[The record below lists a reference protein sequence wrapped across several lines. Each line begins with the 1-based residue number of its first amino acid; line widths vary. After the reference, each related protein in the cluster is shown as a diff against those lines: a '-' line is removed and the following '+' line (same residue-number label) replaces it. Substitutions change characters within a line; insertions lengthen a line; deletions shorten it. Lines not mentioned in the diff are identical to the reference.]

1 MKNLISSNYKSSQTV
16 IHPRVQAIA
25 KAGIQL
31 FRGKLL
37 YKYFI
42 LFFLLS
48 VILLSGCSEKKP
60 DIKHTEIK
68 RIVSLSPSITKQ
80 IIDLDSASM
89 LVGITSYCPKTPGAV
104 IVGNLTNPV
113 SETILNLKPDIV
125 LSSDEDSIVQKLS
138 ALENTG
144 IRVYKFKKNISFED
158 IISNYKDLGRLIAK
172 EELSLKKSEIYIK
185 KRQSLITRPIKNKAA
200 FFISHRPLIPA
211 ASKTY
216 INGIL
221 NDCGL
226 ENIYKDLNVQYPV
239 ISIETIIKS
248 NPDYIFSMDSG
259 PDDFFK
265 KHLEKFD
272 ISAVKKQNLF
282 YVEPDHVSSYAP
294 MDYIDAVNEIKNFI
308 KNKK

>member
-1 MKNLISSNYKSSQTV
+1 MKNYKTYKNCLIL
-16 IHPRVQAIA
+16 I
-25 KAGIQL
+25 
-31 FRGKLL
+31 
-37 YKYFI
+37 
-42 LFFLLS
+42 LLS
-48 VILLSGCSEKKP
+48 IIFFSGCSEKKP
-60 DIKHTEIK
+60 DIKYTEIK

-80 IIDLDSASM
+80 IIDLDAASM
-89 LVGITSYCPKTPGAV
+89 VVGITSYCPKIPGAV

-138 ALENTG
+138 ALENSG

-158 IISNYKDLGRLIAK
+158 IISNYKELGRLIAK
-172 EELSLKKSEIYIK
+172 EELSIKKSEKYIK
-185 KRQSLITRPIKNKAA
+185 KRMSLVIRPIQYKAA

-211 ASKTY
+211 TSKTY

-221 NDCGL
+221 NDCGF
-226 ENIYKDLNVQYPV
+226 ENIYTGLNVPYPV
-239 ISIETIIKS
+239 ISIETIVKN

-259 PDDFFK
+259 LDDFFT
-265 KHLEKFD
+265 KHLEKFN
-272 ISAVKKQNLF
+272 ISAVKNKRLF

-294 MDYIDAVNEIKNFI
+294 MDYIDAVLEIRNLI

>member
-1 MKNLISSNYKSSQTV
+1 MQSV

-25 KAGIQL
+25 KAGIQSFKRDYMK
-31 FRGKLL
+31 FRQEKC
-37 YKYFI
+37 
-42 LFFLLS
+42 FLIMFSLTGIIFS
-48 VILLSGCSEKKP
+48 LSGCSEKKP
-60 DIKHTEIK
+60 EIKITEIK

-80 IIDLDSASM
+80 IIDLDAASM

-113 SETILNLKPDIV
+113 SETILNLKPDII

-144 IRVYKFKKNISFED
+144 IRVYKFKKNISFDD
-158 IISNYKDLGRLIAK
+158 IISNYKDLGRLIGK
-172 EELSLKKSEIYIK
+172 KELSLKKAEKYLK
-185 KRQSLITRPIKNKAA
+185 KRLSLVIKPIKFKAA

-239 ISIETIIKS
+239 ISIETIVKS
-248 NPDYIFSMDSG
+248 NPDFIFSMNSG
-259 PDDFFK
+259 QDDFFK

-272 ISAVKKQNLF
+272 ISAVKNRRLF

-294 MDYIDAVNEIKNFI
+294 SDYIDAVIEIKNFI